1 MEKESNSQISVVLDS
16 KTGRFKFSESFELDI
31 VGMELNLLT
40 MLISD
45 TFERML
51 KPNLEIFVR
60 YLPEFYSDKLP
71 FEIAYD
77 KFTTT
82 VSSYG
87 FAIPETGRLKI
98 HSNKLKQECQTAYD
112 SYYSEHG
119 SK

>member
-1 MEKESNSQISVVLDS
+1 MDSKSQISVILDA
-16 KTGRFKFSESFELDI
+16 KTGRFKFSEGFELDI

-45 TFERML
+45 TFERMV
-51 KPNLEIFVR
+51 KPSSEIFIKQ
-60 YLPEFYSDKLP
+60 LPRIYSEKLP
-71 FEIAYD
+71 FEIAYSN
-77 KFTTT
+77 FTTT
-82 VSSYG
+82 ISSYG

-98 HSNKLKQECQTAYD
+98 HSDKLKQECLTAYD